1 MILLSHETVKLC
13 ANWRNLKVKQL
24 ICKGI
29 IVKFS
34 YDMVMILFFIRN
46 LYLIDKNL
54 EMFVDKIK

>member
-29 IVKFS
+29 IGKFS
-34 YDMVMILFFIRN
+34 YDMEIV
-46 LYLIDKNL
+46 LIFL
-54 EMFVDKIK
+54 